1 MLHKLTKSFVDK
13 VSFEQSGQIFYRDSE
28 LLGFGLRVGKSA
40 KVYYAEAKLHGKTV
54 RKSIA
59 RHNVVSLDEARSQA
73 KSYLA
78 EISRGKNP
86 HDEEK
91 ARKAKLVTLSEVL
104 ENYIEARG
112 NLQRS
117 TIQDYR
123 HTFDAYLHD
132 WLNKP
137 AIEISKD
144 MVELKFRKIS
154 KTSPSQANK
163 TMRNFRA
170 VMNYAI
176 MKYEDSNGDSIFR
189 HNPVIRITQ
198 LRAWHRA
205 VRRDTLIKHYD
216 LAPWY
221 QAVMNLSNDSI
232 APNREVVKDFL
243 LLVLF
248 TGLRRNEAAK
258 LTWNRVDLK
267 DKTIVIKDTKNHT
280 DHILPLTDFLHD
292 LLTKRKAEAKT
303 KYVFPNE
310 TNTGYM
316 TDPKKQIANVIKES
330 GVNFS
335 THDLRRTFITI
346 AESLDISAYAL
357 KRLLN
362 HKMTNDVTAG
372 YIISDVERLRVP
384 MQKITDYI
392 LYKIGQK
399 VKADVIPIQIL
410 QASA

>member
-1 MLHKLTKSFVDK
+1 MSMLHKLTKSFVEK
-13 VSFEQSGQIFYRDSE
+13 VSFEKSGQIFYRDSE

-40 KVYYAEAKLHGKTV
+40 KVYYAEAKLRGKTV

-91 ARKAKLVTLSEVL
+91 ARKAKLITLGEVL

-112 NLQRS
+112 NLKKS

-123 HTFDAYLHD
+123 HTFNAYLYD

-154 KTSPSQANK
+154 KISTSQANK

-189 HNPVIRITQ
+189 HNPVVRITQ
-198 LRAWHRA
+198 LRAWHRP
-205 VRRDTLIKHYD
+205 VRKNTLIKHYD

-221 QAVMNLSNDSI
+221 LAVMNLTNDSI
-232 APNREVVKDFL
+232 APNREVVRDFL
-243 LLVLF
+243 LFVLM

-267 DKTIVIKDTKNHT
+267 DKTFVIKDTKNHS
-280 DHILPLTDFLHD
+280 DHILPLTDFLYE
-292 LLTKRKAEAKT
+292 LLTKRKGEAKT

-316 TDPKKQIANVIKES
+316 TDPKKQIANVVKES

-372 YIISDVERLRVP
+372 YIISDVERLRMP
-384 MQKITDYI
+384 MQKISNYI
-392 LYKIGQK
+392 LSCFGMRNIAPVIKFQK
-399 VKADVIPIQIL
+399 SV
-410 QASA
+410 

>member
-13 VSFEQSGQIFYRDSE
+13 VSFEKSGQVLYRDSE

-40 KVYYAEAKLHGKTV
+40 KVYFAEAKLHGKTI

-59 RHNVVSLDEARSQA
+59 RHNVVTLDEARSQA

-91 ARKAKLVTLSEVL
+91 ARKAKLVTLAEVL

-112 NLQRS
+112 NLKRS

-123 HTFDAYLHD
+123 HTFEFYLND
-132 WLNKP
+132 WMNKP

-154 KTSPSQANK
+154 KTSASQANK

-189 HNPVIRITQ
+189 HNPVVRITQ
-198 LRAWHRA
+198 LRAWHRP
-205 VRRDTLIKHYD
+205 VRKNTLIKHYD

-221 QAVMNLSNDSI
+221 QAVMNLTNDSI

-267 DKTIVIKDTKNHT
+267 DKTMVIKDTKNHT
-280 DHILPLTDFLHD
+280 DHTLPLTDFLYD
-292 LLTKRKAEAKT
+292 MLSKRKAEAKT
-303 KYVFPNE
+303 QYVFPNE
-310 TNTGYM
+310 TNTGCM
-316 TDPKKQIANVIKES
+316 TDPKKQISNVIKES

-346 AESLDISAYAL
+346 AESLDISAYSL

-362 HKMTNDVTAG
+362 HKMANDVTAG
-372 YIISDVERLRVP
+372 YIITDVERLRAP
-384 MQKITDYI
+384 MQKITNYI
-392 LYKIGQK
+392 LGCIGVAKPAQ
-399 VKADVIPIQIL
+399 VISIQ
-410 QASA
+410 QFKSV

>member
-1 MLHKLTKSFVDK
+1 MLHKLTKSFIDK
-13 VSFEQSGQIFYRDSE
+13 VSFEKSGQVLYRDSE

-40 KVYYAEAKLHGKTV
+40 KVYFDEAKLHGKTI
-54 RKSIA
+54 RKSIS

-73 KSYLA
+73 KTYLA

-91 ARKAKLVTLSEVL
+91 ARKAKLVTLAEVL

-112 NLQRS
+112 NLKPS

-123 HTFDAYLHD
+123 HTFDFYLKD
-132 WLNKP
+132 WVNKP

-144 MVELKFRKIS
+144 MVELKFRQIS
-154 KTSPSQANK
+154 KTSASQANK

-189 HNPVIRITQ
+189 YNPVVRISQ
-198 LRAWHRA
+198 LRAWHRP
-205 VRRDTLIKHYD
+205 VRKNTLIKHYD

-280 DHILPLTDFLHD
+280 DHTLPLTDFLYD
-292 LLTKRKAEAKT
+292 LLTKRKEEAKT
-303 KYVFPNE
+303 QYVFPNE
-310 TNTGYM
+310 TNTGYLI
-316 TDPKKQIANVIKES
+316 DPKKQIANVVKES
-330 GVNFS
+330 GVSFS

-346 AESLDISAYAL
+346 AESLDISAYSL

-372 YIISDVERLRVP
+372 YIITDVERLRAP
-384 MQKITDYI
+384 MQKITNYI
-392 LYKIGQK
+392 LKCIGLK
-399 VKADVIPIQIL
+399 DNALVVPIQLIVN
-410 QASA
+410 S

>member
-13 VSFEQSGQIFYRDSE
+13 VSFEKSGQVFYRDSE

-59 RHNVVSLDEARSQA
+59 RHNVVSLDDARSQA

-78 EISRGKNP
+78 EISKGKNP

-112 NLQRS
+112 NLKQS

-123 HTFDAYLHD
+123 HTFDAYLND

-198 LRAWHRA
+198 LRAWHRV
-205 VRRDTLIKHYD
+205 VRKNTLIKHYD
-216 LAPWY
+216 LALWY

-267 DKTIVIKDTKNHT
+267 DKTIVINDTKNHT
-280 DHILPLTDFLHD
+280 DHTLPITDYLYD

-330 GVNFS
+330 GVSFS

-346 AESLDISAYAL
+346 AESLDISAYSL

-362 HKMTNDVTAG
+362 HKMSNDVTAG

-384 MQKITDYI
+384 MQKITNYI
-392 LYKIGQK
+392 LICIGCK
-399 VKADVIPIQIL
+399 EGATVTPIQRNI
-410 QASA
+410 SA

>member
-1 MLHKLTKSFVDK
+1 MLHKLTKAFVEK
-13 VSFEQSGQIFYRDSE
+13 VPFEKSGQIFYRDSE

-59 RHNVVSLDEARSQA
+59 RHNVVSLDDARSQA

-104 ENYIEARG
+104 ESYIEARG
-112 NLQRS
+112 NLKRS

-205 VRRDTLIKHYD
+205 VRRNTLIKHYD

-280 DHILPLTDFLHD
+280 DHTLPLTDFLHD

-392 LYKIGQK
+392 
-399 VKADVIPIQIL
+399 KAQFGIKETALIL
-410 QASA
+410 PLQRQA

>member
-132 WLNKP
+132 WLKKP

-154 KTSPSQANK
+154 QTSPSQANK

-232 APNREVVKDFL
+232 APNRELVKDFL

-267 DKTIVIKDTKNHT
+267 DRTIVIKDTKNHT

-292 LLTKRKAEAKT
+292 LMTKRKAEAKT

-362 HKMTNDVTAG
+362 HKMTNDVNAG

-399 VKADVIPIQIL
+399 VKADVIPIQML

>member
-13 VSFEQSGQIFYRDSE
+13 VTFEKSGQIFYRDSE
-28 LLGFGLRVGKSA
+28 LLGFGLRVGKTA
-40 KVYYAEAKLHGKTV
+40 KVYFAEAKLHGKTV

-59 RHNVVSLDEARSQA
+59 RHNVVSLDEARTQA

-91 ARKAKLVTLSEVL
+91 ARKAKLVTLTEVL

-123 HTFDAYLHD
+123 HTFDYYLND

-137 AIEISKD
+137 AIEITKD

-154 KTSPSQANK
+154 ITSPSQANK

-189 HNPVIRITQ
+189 HNPVVRITQ
-198 LRAWHRA
+198 LRAWHRPI
-205 VRRDTLIKHYD
+205 RKSTLIKHYD
-216 LAPWY
+216 LAPWHK
-221 QAVMNLSNDSI
+221 AVMNLSNDSI

-267 DKTIVIKDTKNHT
+267 DKTMVIKDTKNHS
-280 DHILPLTDFLHD
+280 DHTLPLTDFLYD
-292 LLTKRKAEAKT
+292 LLNKRKDEAKT

-310 TNTGYM
+310 NNTGYM
-316 TDPKKQIANVIKES
+316 TDPKKQIVRVVNES

-372 YIISDVERLRVP
+372 YIISDVERLRIP

-392 LYKIGQK
+392 LICLGQK
-399 VKADVIPIQIL
+399 EIASVIPL
-410 QASA
+410 QLNQVNG

>member
-13 VSFEQSGQIFYRDSE
+13 VAFEQSGQVFYRDSE

-91 ARKAKLVTLSEVL
+91 ARKAKLVTLAEVL

-123 HTFDAYLHD
+123 HTFNNYLAD

-154 KTSPSQANK
+154 KTSQSQANK

-189 HNPVIRITQ
+189 HNPVVRITQ

-205 VRRDTLIKHYD
+205 VRKNTLIKHYE

-267 DKTIVIKDTKNHT
+267 DRTIVIKDTKNHS
-280 DHILPLTDFLHD
+280 DHTLPLTDFLYD
-292 LLTKRKAEAKT
+292 LLSRRQAEAKT

-316 TDPKKQIANVIKES
+316 TDPKKQIANVVKES

-372 YIISDVERLRVP
+372 YIITDVERLRAP

-392 LYKIGQK
+392 TVQFGVKQTASILELQK
-399 VKADVIPIQIL
+399 
-410 QASA
+410 QA

>member
-1 MLHKLTKSFVDK
+1 MLHKLTKSFVEK
-13 VSFEQSGQIFYRDSE
+13 VKFEQTGQIFYRDSE
-28 LLGFGLRVGKSA
+28 LLGFGLRVGKTA
-40 KVYYAEAKLHGKTV
+40 KVYFAEAKLHGKTV

-59 RHNVVSLDEARSQA
+59 RHNVISLDEARSQA
-73 KSYLA
+73 KTYLA

-91 ARKAKLVTLSEVL
+91 ARKAKLVTLAEVL

-112 NLQRS
+112 NLKRS

-123 HTFDAYLHD
+123 HTFDCYLSD
-132 WLNKP
+132 WLKKP

-205 VRRDTLIKHYD
+205 VSKNTLIKHYD

-248 TGLRRNEAAK
+248 TGLRRNEAAQ

-267 DKTIVIKDTKNHT
+267 DRTIMIKDTKNHT
-280 DHILPLTDFLHD
+280 DHTLPLTDFLYD
-292 LLTKRKAEAKT
+292 LLARRKDEAKT
-303 KYVFPNE
+303 RYVFPNE
-310 TNTGYM
+310 NNTGYM

-362 HKMTNDVTAG
+362 HKMNNDVTAG
-372 YIISDVERLRVP
+372 YIIMDVERLRLP
-384 MQKITDYI
+384 MQRITDYI
-392 LYKIGQK
+392 TAQFGIKDRGQ
-399 VKADVIPIQIL
+399 VLPL
-410 QASA
+410 QRQA

>member
-13 VSFEQSGQIFYRDSE
+13 VTFEKSGQIFYRDSE
-28 LLGFGLRVGKSA
+28 LLGFGLRVGKTA
-40 KVYYAEAKLHGKTV
+40 KVYFAEAKLHGKTV

-59 RHNVVSLDEARSQA
+59 RHNVVSLDEARTQA

-91 ARKAKLVTLSEVL
+91 ARKAKLVTLTEVL

-123 HTFDAYLHD
+123 HTFDCYLHD

-137 AIEISKD
+137 AIEITKD

-154 KTSPSQANK
+154 ITSPSQANK

-189 HNPVIRITQ
+189 HNPVVRITQ
-198 LRAWHRA
+198 LRAWHRPI
-205 VRRDTLIKHYD
+205 RKSTLIKHYD
-216 LAPWY
+216 LAPWHK
-221 QAVMNLSNDSI
+221 AVMNLSNDSI

-267 DKTIVIKDTKNHT
+267 DKTMVIKDTKNHS
-280 DHILPLTDFLHD
+280 DHTLPLTDFLYD
-292 LLTKRKAEAKT
+292 LLNKRKDEAKT

-392 LYKIGQK
+392 LTRIGQK
-399 VKADVIPIQIL
+399 EKADVIPIQLIH
-410 QASA
+410 ASA

>member
-132 WLNKP
+132 WLKKP

-154 KTSPSQANK
+154 QTSPSQANK

-205 VRRDTLIKHYD
+205 VRKNTLIKHYD

-267 DKTIVIKDTKNHT
+267 DRTIVIKDTKNHT
-280 DHILPLTDFLHD
+280 DHTLPLTDFLFE

-372 YIISDVERLRVP
+372 YIISDVERLRIP

-392 LYKIGQK
+392 LFKIGQK
-399 VKADVIPIQIL
+399 EKADVIPIQIL

>member
-1 MLHKLTKSFVDK
+1 MLHKLTKSFVEK
-13 VSFEQSGQIFYRDSE
+13 TPFQKSGQIFYRDSE
-28 LLGFGLRVGKSA
+28 LLGFGLRVGKTA
-40 KVYYAEAKLHGKTV
+40 KVYFAEAKLHGKTV

-59 RHNVVSLDEARSQA
+59 RHNVASLDEARSQA

-104 ENYIEARG
+104 DNYIEARG
-112 NLQRS
+112 NLKHS

-123 HTFDAYLHD
+123 HTFECYLYD

-144 MVELKFRKIS
+144 MVELKFRRIS
-154 KTSPSQANK
+154 KTSPAQANK

-205 VRRDTLIKHYD
+205 VRKNTLIKHYD
-216 LAPWY
+216 LAAWHK
-221 QAVMNLSNDSI
+221 AVMNLSNDSI

-258 LTWNRVDLK
+258 LTWSRVDLK

-280 DHILPLTDFLHD
+280 DHTLPLTDFLFE
-292 LLTKRKAEAKT
+292 LLTKRNSVAKT

-310 TNTGYM
+310 NSTGYLI
-316 TDPKKQIANVIKES
+316 DPKKQIARVVKES
-330 GVNFS
+330 GVSFS

-372 YIISDVERLRVP
+372 YIIMDVERLRAP
-384 MQKITDYI
+384 MQRITDYI
-392 LYKIGQK
+392 LSCIGMK
-399 VKADVIPIQIL
+399 TTPVIVLSVSKAG
-410 QASA
+410 

>member
-1 MLHKLTKSFVDK
+1 MLHKLTKSFVEK
-13 VSFEQSGQIFYRDSE
+13 TPFQKIGQIFYRDSE
-28 LLGFGLRVGKSA
+28 LLGFGLRVGRIA
-40 KVYYAEAKLHGKTV
+40 KVYFAEAKLHGKTV

-91 ARKAKLVTLSEVL
+91 ARKAKLVTLAEVL

-112 NLQRS
+112 NLKRS
-117 TIQDYR
+117 TIQDYK
-123 HTFDAYLHD
+123 HTFECYLYD

-205 VRRDTLIKHYD
+205 VRKNTLIKHYD

-221 QAVMNLSNDSI
+221 KSVINLSNDSI

-243 LLVLF
+243 ILVLF

-280 DHILPLTDFLHD
+280 DHILPLTDFLYD

-303 KYVFPNE
+303 RYVFPNE
-310 TNTGYM
+310 NNTGYM
-316 TDPKKQIANVIKES
+316 TDPKKQIANVVKES

-362 HKMTNDVTAG
+362 HKMNNDVTAG
-372 YIISDVERLRVP
+372 YIIMVVERLRAP
-384 MQKITDYI
+384 MQRITDYI
-392 LYKIGQK
+392 LSRIGMK
-399 VKADVIPIQIL
+399 LTPVLSLPVIKAG
-410 QASA
+410 

>member
-13 VSFEQSGQIFYRDSE
+13 VAFEKSGQVFYRDSE

-40 KVYYAEAKLHGKTV
+40 KVYFAEAKLHSKTI

-91 ARKAKLVTLSEVL
+91 ARKAKLVTLAEVL

-112 NLQRS
+112 NLQPS

-123 HTFDAYLHD
+123 HTFEFYLSD
-132 WLNKP
+132 WMNKP

-144 MVELKFRKIS
+144 MVELKFRKIG
-154 KTSPSQANK
+154 KTSTSQANK

-189 HNPVIRITQ
+189 HNPVVRITQ
-198 LRAWHRA
+198 LRAWHRP
-205 VRRDTLIKHYD
+205 VRKNTLIKHYD

-221 QAVMNLSNDSI
+221 RAVMSLSNDSI
-232 APNREVVKDFL
+232 APNREVVRDFL
-243 LLVLF
+243 LFVIM

-267 DKTIVIKDTKNHT
+267 DKTFVIKDTKNHT
-280 DHILPLTDFLHD
+280 DHVLPLTDFLFD

-310 TNTGYM
+310 TNIGYLV
-316 TDPKKQIANVIKES
+316 DPKKQIAKVVNES

-346 AESLDISAYAL
+346 AESLDISAYSL

-372 YIISDVERLRVP
+372 YIITDVERLRAP
-384 MQKITDYI
+384 MQKITDYMLI
-392 LYKIGQK
+392 CMGRKESAPIVFLQKSIG
-399 VKADVIPIQIL
+399 A
-410 QASA
+410 

>member
-1 MLHKLTKSFVDK
+1 MSMLHKLTKSFVEK
-13 VSFEQSGQIFYRDSE
+13 VSFEKSGQIFYRDSE

-40 KVYYAEAKLHGKTV
+40 KVYYAEAKLRGKTV

-91 ARKAKLVTLSEVL
+91 ARKAKLITLGEVL

-112 NLQRS
+112 NLKKS

-123 HTFDAYLHD
+123 HTFNAYLYD

-154 KTSPSQANK
+154 KISTSQANK

-189 HNPVIRITQ
+189 HNPVVRITQ
-198 LRAWHRA
+198 LRAWHRP
-205 VRRDTLIKHYD
+205 VRKNTLIKHYD

-221 QAVMNLSNDSI
+221 LAVMNLTNDSI
-232 APNREVVKDFL
+232 APNREVVRDFSL
-243 LLVLF
+243 FVLM

-267 DKTIVIKDTKNHT
+267 DKTFVIKDTKNHS
-280 DHILPLTDFLHD
+280 DHILPLTDFLYE
-292 LLTKRKAEAKT
+292 LLTKRKGEAKT

-316 TDPKKQIANVIKES
+316 TDPKKQIANVVKES

-372 YIISDVERLRVP
+372 YIISDVERLRMP
-384 MQKITDYI
+384 MQKISNYI
-392 LYKIGQK
+392 LSCFGMRNIAPVIKFQK
-399 VKADVIPIQIL
+399 SV
-410 QASA
+410 

>member
-13 VSFEQSGQIFYRDSE
+13 VTFEKSGQVFYRDSE
-28 LLGFGLRVGKSA
+28 LLGFGLRVGKTA
-40 KVYYAEAKLHGKTV
+40 KVYFAEAKLHGKTV

-59 RHNVVSLDEARSQA
+59 RHNVVSLDDARSQA

-91 ARKAKLVTLSEVL
+91 ARKAKLVTLAEVL

-112 NLQRS
+112 NLMRS

-132 WLNKP
+132 WLKKP

-154 KTSPSQANK
+154 QTSPSQANK

-205 VRRDTLIKHYD
+205 VRKNTLIKHYD

-221 QAVMNLSNDSI
+221 QAVMSLSNDSI

-258 LTWNRVDLK
+258 LTWNRVDLR

-280 DHILPLTDFLHD
+280 DHTLPLTDFLYD

-392 LYKIGQK
+392 
-399 VKADVIPIQIL
+399 KAQFGIKETALILPIQR
-410 QASA
+410 QA

>member
-1 MLHKLTKSFVDK
+1 
-13 VSFEQSGQIFYRDSE
+13 
-28 LLGFGLRVGKSA
+28 
-40 KVYYAEAKLHGKTV
+40 
-54 RKSIA
+54 
-59 RHNVVSLDEARSQA
+59 LDEARTQA

-78 EISRGKNP
+78 EISKGKNP

-91 ARKAKLVTLSEVL
+91 ARKAKLVTLAEVL

-112 NLQRS
+112 NLKLS

-123 HTFDAYLHD
+123 HTFECYLND
-132 WLNKP
+132 WLKKP

-154 KTSPSQANK
+154 KTSSAQANK

-198 LRAWHRA
+198 LRAWHRP
-205 VRRDTLIKHYD
+205 VRKITLIKHYD

-221 QAVMNLSNDSI
+221 QAVMNLTNDTI
-232 APNREVVKDFL
+232 APNREVVRDFL
-243 LLVLF
+243 LFVLL

-258 LTWNRVDLK
+258 LTWNHVDLK

-280 DHILPLTDFLHD
+280 DHTLPLTDFLYD
-292 LLTKRKAEAKT
+292 LLTKRKADAKT

-310 TNTGYM
+310 NNTGYM
-316 TDPKKQIANVIKES
+316 VDPKKQIARVVKES
-330 GVNFS
+330 GVSFS

-346 AESLDISAYAL
+346 AESLDISAYSL

-392 LYKIGQK
+392 LSRIGEK
-399 VKADVIPIQIL
+399 ETADVIPMQLI

>member
-1 MLHKLTKSFVDK
+1 MLHKLTKSFIDK
-13 VSFEQSGQIFYRDSE
+13 VSFEKSGQVLYRDSE

-40 KVYYAEAKLHGKTV
+40 KVYFAEAKLHGKTI

-73 KSYLA
+73 KTYLA

-91 ARKAKLVTLSEVL
+91 ARKAKLVTLAEVL

-112 NLQRS
+112 NLKPS

-123 HTFDAYLHD
+123 HTFDFYLKD
-132 WLNKP
+132 WVNKP

-144 MVELKFRKIS
+144 MVELKFRQIS
-154 KTSPSQANK
+154 KTSSSQANK

-189 HNPVIRITQ
+189 YNPVVRISQ
-198 LRAWHRA
+198 LRAWHRP
-205 VRRDTLIKHYD
+205 VRKNTLIKHYD

-221 QAVMNLSNDSI
+221 KAVMNLSNDSI

-267 DKTIVIKDTKNHT
+267 DKTIVIKGTKNHT
-280 DHILPLTDFLHD
+280 DHTLPLTDFLYD
-292 LLTKRKAEAKT
+292 LLTKRKEEAKT
-303 KYVFPNE
+303 QYVFPNE
-310 TNTGYM
+310 TNTGYLI
-316 TDPKKQIANVIKES
+316 DPKKQIANVVKES
-330 GVNFS
+330 GVSFS

-346 AESLDISAYAL
+346 AESLDISAYSL

-372 YIISDVERLRVP
+372 YIITDVERLRAP
-384 MQKITDYI
+384 MQKITNYI
-392 LYKIGQK
+392 LKCIGLK
-399 VKADVIPIQIL
+399 DNALVVPIQLIVN
-410 QASA
+410 S

>member
-1 MLHKLTKSFVDK
+1 MLHKLTKSFVEK
-13 VSFEQSGQIFYRDSE
+13 VPFEKAGQTFYRDSE

-59 RHNVVSLDEARSQA
+59 RHNVISLDDARSQA

-104 ENYIEARG
+104 KNYIEARG

-123 HTFDAYLHD
+123 HTFDAYLND

-154 KTSPSQANK
+154 QKSTSQANK

-205 VRRDTLIKHYD
+205 VRKNTLIKHYD

-221 QAVMNLSNDSI
+221 QAVMSLSNDSI

-267 DKTIVIKDTKNHT
+267 DRTIVIKDTKNHT
-280 DHILPLTDFLHD
+280 DHTLPLTDFLFD

-310 TNTGYM
+310 TDTGYM
-316 TDPKKQIANVIKES
+316 TDPKKQISNVIKES

-392 LYKIGQK
+392 
-399 VKADVIPIQIL
+399 KAQFGLKETAMIL
-410 QASA
+410 PLQRQA

>member
-1 MLHKLTKSFVDK
+1 MLHKLTKSFVEK
-13 VSFEQSGQIFYRDSE
+13 VAFEKSGQVFYRDSE

-40 KVYYAEAKLHGKTV
+40 KVYFAEAKLHGKTV

-91 ARKAKLVTLSEVL
+91 ARKAKLVTLAEVL
-104 ENYIEARG
+104 QNYIEARG
-112 NLQRS
+112 NLKRS

-123 HTFDAYLHD
+123 HTFETYLHD
-132 WLNKP
+132 WMNKP
-137 AIEISKD
+137 AIEITKD

-154 KTSPSQANK
+154 KTSASQANK

-189 HNPVIRITQ
+189 YNPVVRITQ
-198 LRAWHRA
+198 LRAWHRP
-205 VRRDTLIKHYD
+205 VRKNTLIKHYD
-216 LAPWY
+216 LASWY
-221 QAVMNLSNDSI
+221 QAVINLSNDSI

-280 DHILPLTDFLHD
+280 DHTLPLTDFLFD
-292 LLTKRKAEAKT
+292 LLTKRKDEAKT

-310 TNTGYM
+310 NNTGYL
-316 TDPKKQIANVIKES
+316 TDPKKQIARVVKES
-330 GVNFS
+330 GVSFS
-335 THDLRRTFITI
+335 THDLWRTFITI
-346 AESLDISAYAL
+346 AESLDISAYSL

-372 YIISDVERLRVP
+372 YIITDVERLRMP

-392 LYKIGQK
+392 TVQFGIKQTASITPLQK
-399 VKADVIPIQIL
+399 
-410 QASA
+410 QA

>member
-1 MLHKLTKSFVDK
+1 
-13 VSFEQSGQIFYRDSE
+13 
-28 LLGFGLRVGKSA
+28 
-40 KVYYAEAKLHGKTV
+40 
-54 RKSIA
+54 
-59 RHNVVSLDEARSQA
+59 
-73 KSYLA
+73 
-78 EISRGKNP
+78 
-86 HDEEK
+86 
-91 ARKAKLVTLSEVL
+91 
-104 ENYIEARG
+104 
-112 NLQRS
+112 
-117 TIQDYR
+117 
-123 HTFDAYLHD
+123 
-132 WLNKP
+132 
-137 AIEISKD
+137 
-144 MVELKFRKIS
+144 
-154 KTSPSQANK
+154 
-163 TMRNFRA
+163 
-170 VMNYAI
+170 MNYAI

-205 VRRDTLIKHYD
+205 VRKNTLIKHYD
-216 LAPWY
+216 LAPWH

-280 DHILPLTDFLHD
+280 DHTLPLTDFLYD

-310 TNTGYM
+310 SNTDYM
-316 TDPKKQIANVIKES
+316 TDPKKQIARVIKES

-362 HKMTNDVTAG
+362 HKMANDVTAG

-392 LYKIGQK
+392 LTRIGQK
-399 VKADVIPIQIL
+399 EKADVIPIQLI
-410 QASA
+410 QATV

>member
-1 MLHKLTKSFVDK
+1 MEK
-13 VSFEQSGQIFYRDSE
+13 VPFEKSGQIFYRDSE

-59 RHNVVSLDEARSQA
+59 RHNVVSLDEARTQA

-91 ARKAKLVTLSEVL
+91 ARKAKLVTLFEVL

-154 KTSPSQANK
+154 QTSQSQANK

-205 VRRDTLIKHYD
+205 VRKNTLIKHYD

-267 DKTIVIKDTKNHT
+267 DKTIVIKDTKNHD
-280 DHILPLTDFLHD
+280 DHTLPLTDFLYD
-292 LLTKRKAEAKT
+292 LLTNRKAEAKT

-392 LYKIGQK
+392 
-399 VKADVIPIQIL
+399 KAQFGIKETAMIL
-410 QASA
+410 PLQRQA

>member
-13 VSFEQSGQIFYRDSE
+13 VSFEESGQIFYRDSE

-40 KVYYAEAKLHGKTV
+40 KVYFAEAKLHGKTI

-73 KSYLA
+73 KTYLA

-91 ARKAKLVTLSEVL
+91 ARKAKLVTLAEVL

-112 NLQRS
+112 NLKCN

-123 HTFDAYLHD
+123 HTFECYLND

-198 LRAWHRA
+198 LRAWHRV
-205 VRRDTLIKHYD
+205 VRKNTLIKHYD
-216 LAPWY
+216 LAAWY
-221 QAVMNLSNDSI
+221 QAVINLSNDSI

-267 DKTIVIKDTKNHT
+267 DKTIIIKDTKNHT
-280 DHILPLTDFLHD
+280 DHTLPLTDFLYD
-292 LLTKRKAEAKT
+292 LLTKRKEEAKT
-303 KYVFPNE
+303 QYVFPNE
-310 TNTGYM
+310 TNTGYLI
-316 TDPKKQIANVIKES
+316 DPKKQIANVVKES
-330 GVNFS
+330 GVSFS

-346 AESLDISAYAL
+346 AESLDISAYSL

-362 HKMTNDVTAG
+362 HKMANDVTAG
-372 YIISDVERLRVP
+372 YIITDVERLRAP
-384 MQKITDYI
+384 MQKITNYI
-392 LYKIGQK
+392 LKCIGLK
-399 VKADVIPIQIL
+399 DNASVIPIQLIVN
-410 QASA
+410 S

>member
-13 VSFEQSGQIFYRDSE
+13 VTFEKSGQVFYRDSE
-28 LLGFGLRVGKSA
+28 LLGFGLRVGKTA
-40 KVYYAEAKLHGKTV
+40 KVYFAEAKLHGKTV

-59 RHNVVSLDEARSQA
+59 RHNVVSLDDARSQA

-91 ARKAKLVTLSEVL
+91 ARKAKLVTLAEVL

-112 NLQRS
+112 NLMRS

-132 WLNKP
+132 WLKKP

-154 KTSPSQANK
+154 QTSPSQANK

-205 VRRDTLIKHYD
+205 VRKNTLIKHYD

-258 LTWNRVDLK
+258 LTWNRVDLR

-280 DHILPLTDFLHD
+280 DHTLPLTDFLYD

-316 TDPKKQIANVIKES
+316 TDPKKQIAKVIKES

-392 LYKIGQK
+392 
-399 VKADVIPIQIL
+399 KAQFGIKETAMILPIQR
-410 QASA
+410 QA